1 MAIDKKIIEVLNAFN
16 KKLNDDTRLSL
27 KTKLRERAVK
37 TLAKSKFKDKSIKDV
52 QSRLEATIK
61 PAPAVYENGGV
72 VVRLY
77 MNDYWEVV
85 DKGRKAASVSSEG
98 QSKINEWSATRGV
111 AEKIRI
117 SDLEKRKEKQ
127 SKSERKGKLKTLKKM
142 PFDRAR
148 KAAAFLIARKLKSKK
163 LEPTYFFSTIK
174 NDGRIEKLQQD
185 LAEIMETEIILDIQ
199 SGWQ

>member
-27 KTKLRERAVK
+27 KTKIRERAVK

-52 QSRLEATIK
+52 QSRLEASIKPIPAIYEGDGITIK
-61 PAPAVYENGGV
+61 LV
-72 VVRLY
+72 

-85 DKGRKAASVSSEG
+85 DKGRKAAGVSSEG
-98 QSKINEWSATRGV
+98 QSKIQDWSSTRGV

-142 PFDRAR
+142 PFDRAK
-148 KAAAFLIARKLKSKK
+148 KAAAFLIARKLKSNK
-163 LEPTYFFSTIK
+163 LEPTYFFSEIK
-174 NDGRIEKLQQD
+174 NDGRIQKLEQD
-185 LAEIMETEIILDIQ
+185 LAEIMETEIIVDIQ

>member
-16 KKLNDDTRLSL
+16 RKLNDDTRLSL
-27 KTKLRERAVK
+27 KTKLHERAVK

-52 QSRLEATIK
+52 QSRLQASIK
-61 PAPAVYENGGV
+61 PIPAVYENGGI

-98 QSKINEWSATRGV
+98 QSKLQDWSSTRGV

-142 PFDRAR
+142 PFDRAK
-148 KAAAFLIARKLKSKK
+148 KAAAFLIARKLKSNK
-163 LEPTYFFSTIK
+163 LEPTYFFDEIK
-174 NDGRIEKLQQD
+174 NDGRIQKLEQD
-185 LAEIMETEIILDIQ
+185 LAEIMQTEIIVDIQ
-199 SGWQ
+199 SGIK

>member
-16 KKLNDDTRLSL
+16 RKLNDDTRLSL
-27 KTKLRERAVK
+27 RNKLRERAVK
-37 TLAKSKFKDKSIKDV
+37 TLAKSKFKDKSIKEV
-52 QSRLEATIK
+52 ESRLEATIK
-61 PAPAVYENGGV
+61 PVPAVYENGGI

-98 QSKINEWSATRGV
+98 QSKLQDWSSTRGV

-142 PFDRAR
+142 PFDRAK
-148 KAAAFLIARKLKSKK
+148 KAAAFLIARKLKSNK
-163 LEPTYFFSTIK
+163 LEPTYFFDEIK
-174 NDGRIEKLQQD
+174 NDGRIQKLEQD
-185 LAEIMETEIILDIQ
+185 LAEIMQTEIIVDIQ
-199 SGWQ
+199 SGIK

>member
-27 KTKLRERAVK
+27 KTKLRERAIK
-37 TLAKSKFKDKSIKDV
+37 TVAKSKFKDKSIKDV

-148 KAAAFLIARKLKSKK
+148 KAAAFLISRKLKSKK

>member
-27 KTKLRERAVK
+27 RNKLRERAIK
-37 TLAKSKFKDKSIKDV
+37 TLAKSKFKDKSIKEV
-52 QSRLEATIK
+52 ESRLEATIK

-85 DKGRKAASVSSEG
+85 DKGRKASSVSSEG
-98 QSKINEWSATRGV
+98 QSKINEWSAVRGV

>member
-16 KKLNDDTRLSL
+16 RKLNDDTRLSL

-37 TLAKSKFKDKSIKDV
+37 TLAKSKFKDKSIKEV
-52 QSRLEATIK
+52 ESRLEATIK

-98 QSKINEWSATRGV
+98 QSKINEWSAVRGV

-148 KAAAFLIARKLKSKK
+148 KAAAFLISRKLKSKK

>member
-16 KKLNDDTRLSL
+16 VKLNDDTRLSL

-52 QSRLEATIK
+52 QSRLEASIK
-61 PAPAVYENGGV
+61 PIPAVYEGGGITIKLV
-72 VVRLY
+72 

-85 DKGRKAASVSSEG
+85 DKGRKAANVSSEG
-98 QSKINEWSATRGV
+98 QSKIQDWSSTRGV

-142 PFDRAR
+142 PFDRAK
-148 KAAAFLIARKLKSKK
+148 KAAAFLIARKLKSNK
-163 LEPTYFFSTIK
+163 LEPTYFFSEIK
-174 NDGRIEKLQQD
+174 NDGRIQKLEQD
-185 LAEIMETEIILDIQ
+185 LAEIMETEIIVDIQ